1 MTLPTPFLLA
11 STFSDDVHLLLF
23 VITRVNM
30 FCGVVGGDTS
40 PLAKNQ
46 AVLATILVPKETA
59 NTTPGATSTDTRS
72 NIFFLLD
79 PRVAR
84 LPLENFTKSNAV
96 ANWVYATTLLNNAMS

>member
-46 AVLATILVPKETA
+46 AVLATILVP
-59 NTTPGATSTDTRS
+59 
-72 NIFFLLD
+72 
-79 PRVAR
+79 V
-84 LPLENFTKSNAV
+84 LEQINKYISWNV
-96 ANWVYATTLLNNAMS
+96 IGDVIHVLVL